1 MTKNISCRPKISIIS
16 IDYNGLELTCKMI
29 ESLEEKI
36 DFPLE
41 VIIVDNASRTDNAA
55 EIKRRY
61 PFVKTI
67 RSRENLGFAGGNNLG
82 LKEAT
87 GDYLFF
93 LNNDTEVLSGDIT
106 ALCKALDEDPSLGIV
121 CPKIKFTDGTIQFA
135 GYTEMKGISL
145 ANDLVGFCKKD
156 DGTYDSPAL
165 SYYAHG
171 AAMMV
176 KREALEEVG
185 PMPECYFLY
194 FEELDWSLMFRRK
207 GWKIKYIPDFSIMHK
222 ESASVGQE
230 SPLRHY
236 YMTRNRQIFALRNR
250 KGIQKVL
257 SIMYT
262 RYLSSTKRTLKAAL
276 GKRWDIVKAIAK
288 GNRDFLKIILC
299 SK

>member
-106 ALCKALDEDPSLGIV
+106 ALCKALDEDPSL
-121 CPKIKFTDGTIQFA
+121 
-135 GYTEMKGISL
+135 
-145 ANDLVGFCKKD
+145 
-156 DGTYDSPAL
+156 
-165 SYYAHG
+165 
-171 AAMMV
+171 
-176 KREALEEVG
+176 
-185 PMPECYFLY
+185 
-194 FEELDWSLMFRRK
+194 
-207 GWKIKYIPDFSIMHK
+207 
-222 ESASVGQE
+222 
-230 SPLRHY
+230 
-236 YMTRNRQIFALRNR
+236 
-250 KGIQKVL
+250 
-257 SIMYT
+257 
-262 RYLSSTKRTLKAAL
+262 
-276 GKRWDIVKAIAK
+276 
-288 GNRDFLKIILC
+288 
-299 SK
+299 